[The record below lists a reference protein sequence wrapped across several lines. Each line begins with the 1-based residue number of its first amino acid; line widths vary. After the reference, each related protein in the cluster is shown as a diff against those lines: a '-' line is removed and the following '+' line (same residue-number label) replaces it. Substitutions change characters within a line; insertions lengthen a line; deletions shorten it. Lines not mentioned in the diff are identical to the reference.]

1 MGDEE
6 GEAVYDVEN
15 TVFVA
20 VGKNVKEGKST
31 LYWAVKSFSRKRIC
45 LLHVHQPT
53 QLLSAMDGKLS
64 NTKLKQAAVKAC
76 QELERQKMHKLVN
89 QYLVFLDQAGIQGD
103 KMWLEMN
110 DVEKG
115 IVQVI
120 REQNIRWLV
129 MGAAAEKYYSK
140 KLSGLKSNKAI
151 FVCQHAPV
159 SCHIWFIC
167 SGCLIYTRDLN
178 VGSVLPSPSEL
189 SSPRR
194 NGDTVTL
201 DELAKDSDDENADN
215 CQETSTSVK
224 VMNELKSTTSMSVET
239 KEKNSPSDLGNQC
252 QAHMLQSWS
261 PPQLEEKSNRETT
274 DDRSKLEHAITDAEN
289 AKQRAFEESLRRW
302 RAEEETME
310 AIREAEASEK
320 VCAEEVK
327 RRKEIEEML
336 ALQTQELEKLKVQ
349 HNQLSEELQMIK
361 EQEPAL
367 QDQIEQSSCA
377 EKELEEKIIQAVELL
392 ISFKARRDALKMERD
407 TAIRELNI
415 LKKLVKEDNVDF
427 LGSRFFEFSFSDITE
442 ATKNFDPSLKIGEG
456 NFGSVYKGILR
467 HLKVAIKMLPSN
479 GSISD
484 SEFEYEAEALSRVR
498 HPNLV
503 TLIGYCSES
512 RSVVYEYLDN
522 GNLEYHLFSQA
533 RSRLLHWQYRIRI
546 AIEICSALIFLH
558 ANSPCLVHGNLK
570 PSNILLDAKF
580 VSKISDLGIIRLISK
595 SGNPFNCT
603 TPSTMDNPEAS
614 IYVDPDFVK
623 EGDQTAKS
631 DVYAFGIVILQLLTA
646 RPASGIVRDVYCAL
660 ESGNFTTVLDFSAG
674 DWPIEQAEELAYLGV
689 RCCQTIGSN
698 RPDLVSEV
706 WPMLEPMK
714 YLCTLPPSDSNS
726 SCLGSK
732 TQKRIPSHFVC
743 PIFQEV
749 MEDPYIAADGFT
761 YEADAIKGWLY
772 SGHET
777 SPMTNLTLDHCD
789 LIPNYALYYAIQEWQ
804 QQP

>member
-6 GEAVYDVEN
+6 GEGVYDVEN

-76 QELERQKMHKLVN
+76 QELERQKMHKLIN

-140 KLSGLKSNKAI
+140 
-151 FVCQHAPV
+151 
-159 SCHIWFIC
+159 
-167 SGCLIYTRDLN
+167 DLN

-201 DELAKDSDDENADN
+201 DELAKGSDDENADN

-252 QAHMLQSWS
+252 QAHMFRSWS

-349 HNQLSEELQMIK
+349 HNQVSEELQMIK

-367 QDQIEQSSCA
+367 QDQIKQSSCV

-392 ISFKARRDALKMERD
+392 ITFKARRDALKMERD

-415 LKKLVKEDNVDF
+415 LKKLVKEDNADF
-427 LGSRFFEFSFSDITE
+427 LGLRFFEFSFSDITE

-558 ANSPCLVHGNLK
+558 ASSPCLVHGNLK

-646 RPASGIVRDVYCAL
+646 RPASGIVRDVYCC
-660 ESGNFTTVLDFSAG
+660 SG
-674 DWPIEQAEELAYLGV
+674 
-689 RCCQTIGSN
+689 
-698 RPDLVSEV
+698 
-706 WPMLEPMK
+706 K
-714 YLCTLPPSDSNS
+714 
-726 SCLGSK
+726 
-732 TQKRIPSHFVC
+732 
-743 PIFQEV
+743 EV
-749 MEDPYIAADGFT
+749 MEDPYIAAEGFLH

-777 SPMTNLTLDHCD
+777 SPMTNLTLDSLRW

-804 QQP
+804 QQPWKPTSVNGVASV